1 MAANTDGKIR
11 VLIAD
16 DLACMR
22 ESLRTVLSLDADI
35 EVVGEAADGA
45 EAVKLA
51 AHLQPD
57 VVLVDLEM
65 PCCDGYECTAELT
78 ERNLTRAVVVL
89 TIHSDPTSRAR
100 ARAAGARM
108 VLPKGTPI
116 RQLLTALRTAAD
128 VRSPDAGPRPRKP
141 LGATPWVAGTSV
153 PAVPG
158 Q

>member
-1 MAANTDGKIR
+1 
-11 VLIAD
+11 
-16 DLACMR
+16 MR
-22 ESLRTVLSLDADI
+22 ESLRTVLSLDPDI
-35 EVVGEAADGA
+35 EVVGEAADGS

-100 ARAAGARM
+100 ARAAGARL

-128 VRSPDAGPRPRKP
+128 VRPPEAGPRMRKP
-141 LGATPWVAGTSV
+141 LRPATWAKGASLPVG
-153 PAVPG
+153 PG

>member
-22 ESLRTVLSLDADI
+22 ESLRTVLSLDPDI
-35 EVVGEAADGA
+35 EVVGEAADGS

-65 PCCDGYECTAELT
+65 PFCDGYECTAELT

-100 ARAAGARM
+100 ARAAGARL

-128 VRSPDAGPRPRKP
+128 VRPPEARPRMRKP
-141 LGATPWVAGTSV
+141 VGSTTWAKGASLPV
-153 PAVPG
+153 VPG

>member
-11 VLIAD
+11 VLITD
-16 DLACMR
+16 DLMCMR
-22 ESLRTVLSLDADI
+22 ESLRTVLSLDPDI

-78 ERNLTRAVVVL
+78 ERNLTRAVVGL

-100 ARAAGARM
+100 ARAAGARL

-128 VRSPDAGPRPRKP
+128 VRSPETGPRMRRSLRAAAWSAP
-141 LGATPWVAGTSV
+141 V